1 MYILA
6 FLGWMEISVLLVCF
20 GVPLAMII
28 FLVKK
33 FLMNP
38 KEPSP
43 STNPVANTPTQD
55 SSNPTSETDNI
66 RLQLE
71 EYDRMKTEGLI
82 SQEDYD
88 AKKKKLLGLD

>member
-1 MYILA
+1 MYIIALIGK
-6 FLGWMEISVLLVCF
+6 LELVMLVF
-20 GVPLAMII
+20 WAAVVALII

-33 FLMNP
+33 LLMNP

-43 STNPVANTPTQD
+43 STNPVTNTPTQD
-55 SSNPTSETDNI
+55 GSNPTSEADNI
-66 RLQLE
+66 RIQLE